1 MNITISHEPG
11 TVPITI
17 IHIQGKLDGSNYKD
31 LVAKGQ
37 ELIQS
42 GAQKILVDLSNV
54 EFMSSAGMVALHS
67 IAKLL
72 KGQTLGDEEGW
83 SLLHSID
90 RERGSGAQKQLK
102 LLNPPPKVAKT
113 LELAGFNQLFEI
125 HADLAQAIA
134 SFS

>member
-1 MNITISHEPG
+1 MNITISHEQG
-11 TVPITI
+11 TVPVTI

-31 LVAKGQ
+31 LVSKGQ
-37 ELIQS
+37 ELIQN
-42 GAQKILVDLSNV
+42 GAQNILVDLSNV

-90 RERGSGAQKQLK
+90 RERGSGIQKQLK
-102 LLNPPPKVAKT
+102 LLNPPPNIAKT

-125 HADLAQAIA
+125 HTDLAQAVA
-134 SFS
+134 SF